1 METLVKTRKPRTRKE
16 TNPQIAALKKSVSAA
31 LKAAWMVESVRTRQ
45 EKAVRRSRVTLEA
58 KVEEQRDALKAIK
71 AAVDAFLNALDSMPI
86 TPSRVDPVKDHPELP
101 MGIVET
107 FAGQDSE
114 AITPEAQPVL
124 EDPSAVV
131 LDPSAA
137 A

>member
-16 TNPQIAALKKSVSAA
+16 VNPQISALKKSVSAA

-45 EKAVRRSRVTLEA
+45 EKAVRRSRVTLEK
-58 KVEEQRDALKAIK
+58 KVEEQREALKAIK
-71 AAVDAFLNALDSMPI
+71 AAVDAFLDALDSMPI

-101 MGIVET
+101 LGAAPV
-107 FAGQDSE
+107 
-114 AITPEAQPVL
+114 ITPEAQPVL
-124 EDPSAVV
+124 EDFSTVV
-131 LDPSAA
+131 LGPSAA